1 MNTKATQ
8 FRQWGPILHPTL
20 AQRYKE
26 QGDMKT
32 KARESKNSHC
42 LGQNSRIAPNTGEQ
56 SRIKCQARWQRTKA
70 RLRPARQH
78 GPEHGCKVPSP
89 GEKTPPRSCCPFSPA
104 FSLTDHSTAKALGS
118 LDFRGSPRTLAGSEE
133 GERSGDP
140 WCRPLG
146 RIHVSH

>member
-8 FRQWGPILHPTL
+8 FRQWGPIPHPTL
-20 AQRYKE
+20 AQRCKE

-32 KARESKNSHC
+32 KARASKNSHC

-89 GEKTPPRSCCPFSPA
+89 GEKTPPRSCCRFHLLSP
-104 FSLTDHSTAKALGS
+104 SLITAPPRHWDPWISGAAPGHWLGVRRE
-118 LDFRGSPRTLAGSEE
+118 RGMETPGAGRWAGSM
-133 GERSGDP
+133 
-140 WCRPLG
+140 
-146 RIHVSH
+146 